1 MEWSGVD
8 LSLSLWLGFGG
19 STGVIRSAGY
29 GGLLPYSLI
38 LSTRVLSCCGRFG
51 DAFAS
56 SNTEYMC
63 LYVAR
68 VLN

>member
-1 MEWSGVD
+1 
-8 LSLSLWLGFGG
+8 
-19 STGVIRSAGY
+19 VIRSAGY

-38 LSTRVLSCCGRFG
+38 LSTRVLSCCGRFR

-56 SNTEYMC
+56 SNTVYMC